1 MYGMAGN
8 GFGSP
13 SVYFGRKGSAGME
26 FGKRRRAGA
35 KKASK
40 MSKKQAMTAFKKF
53 FMKYCKR
60 GSRFGGML
68 VGGGQGLTSGMRQ
81 QVRAD
86 PGLATAIN
94 NYRVGQGMT
103 PGKNFTGPLTKFGRR
118 SRFGNGG
125 NPPLY
130 QSMGGEFCPSGMGG
144 VLGAFGTGLN
154 PTPCTPFSQA
164 QATAEANAAASVQ
177 QLVAAQ
183 TASAKFGARR
193 RRCTR
198 KKARAGKCTPK
209 RKSRKSRKA

>member
-1 MYGMAGN
+1 MYGTMNGFGSSCGGGMYGKVN

-13 SVYFGRKGSAGME
+13 SVYFGRQSNGME
-26 FGKRRRAGA
+26 FGKKRGSKS
-35 KKASK
+35 KKTCK
-40 MSKKQAMTAFKKF
+40 MSKKQAMSAFKKF

-60 GSRFGGML
+60 G
-68 VGGGQGLTSGMRQ
+68 
-81 QVRAD
+81 
-86 PGLATAIN
+86 
-94 NYRVGQGMT
+94 
-103 PGKNFTGPLTKFGRR
+103 

-209 RKSRKSRKA
+209 RKSRKA